1 MSSSWDWQTNIS
13 QHALEKTNAVNTNGE
28 TPFLV
33 RGSIFQGPSNDT
45 KLYVFGG
52 STTYENTSFPG
63 FISPTSDRHPL
74 YSFDYG
80 SSQWNAIDL
89 SSSDVIRPSSGASAE
104 APDLGLGFWYNG
116 QLDSGSSSQSAPL
129 GDGVIRFMMG
139 MTVIDFHN
147 GSAKNI
153 STSAV
158 SDQPRVR
165 GKMVYIPGIGRKG
178 ILVLVGGGEKG
189 AGYTNSD
196 WHGTPV
202 SWIKCGSSRTSA
214 H

>member
-13 QHALEKTNAVNTNGE
+13 QHALEKTMAVNTNGA

-45 KLYVFGG
+45 KLYMFGG
-52 STTYENTSFPG
+52 STTYENNSFPG
-63 FISPTSDRHPL
+63 FVGPTSDRHPL
-74 YSFDYG
+74 YSYDH
-80 SSQWNAIDL
+80 SASQWNAIDL
-89 SSSDVIRPSSGASAE
+89 SSYDIIRPASGATAE

-116 QLDSGSSSQSAPL
+116 QLDSGSSTQSQNL
-129 GDGVIRFMMG
+129 GDGVIKFMMG
-139 MTVIDFHN
+139 MTVLDFYH
-147 GSAKNI
+147 GSARNL
-153 STSAV
+153 STDAV

-165 GKMVYIPGIGRKG
+165 GKMVYIPGIGQRG

-189 AGYTNSD
+189 AGYNNAD

-202 SWIKCGSSRTSA
+202 SWTRYGSGRTSVR
-214 H
+214 